1 MGGLQIPS
9 CSNCRH
15 YEGLPFTSTCGT
27 CEDLSN
33 WQTKRGRKLGYKP
46 NPWDKKPGPKEFK
59 DQGEKKQIITLS
71 FKANDISKAGGYQK
85 VKEYLTK
92 AFYKIKG
99 L

>member
-15 YEGLPFTSTCGT
+15 YEGLPFTKTCGT

-33 WQTKRGRKLGYKP
+33 WKTKRGAKAGAHRE
-46 NPWDKKPGPKEFK
+46 PGAGRTPFE
-59 DQGEKKQIITLS
+59 DQGEKKQVMILS
-71 FKANDISKAGGYQK
+71 FKENDVTKFGGYES

-92 AFYKIKG
+92 KFYDIIKG
-99 L
+99 S